1 MDTERKTAAL
11 RLFACGYAT
20 LLDEPE
26 ASTVVQELALAAV
39 DSAAAAA
46 HVVLHGHGL
55 AGGVWKAGRYR
66 HSHIELYGPSVR
78 RE

>member
-1 MDTERKTAAL
+1 VDEDRKAGAQ
-11 RLFACGYAT
+11 RLFVCAYAL

-26 ASTVVQELALAAV
+26 GSVAVQELALAAV
-39 DSAAAAA
+39 DSALAAR

-66 HSHIELYGPSVR
+66 HSHIELDGPPVR